1 MGWGV
6 VETWGYVVGRQIC
19 LNCCTS
25 ILPLVA
31 LCTNHNCI
39 KKKKKTLKY
48 FSEKIRLDISC
59 ESSA

>member
-39 KKKKKTLKY
+39 KKKKKKD
-48 FSEKIRLDISC
+48 FEIFFREDK
-59 ESSA
+59 A